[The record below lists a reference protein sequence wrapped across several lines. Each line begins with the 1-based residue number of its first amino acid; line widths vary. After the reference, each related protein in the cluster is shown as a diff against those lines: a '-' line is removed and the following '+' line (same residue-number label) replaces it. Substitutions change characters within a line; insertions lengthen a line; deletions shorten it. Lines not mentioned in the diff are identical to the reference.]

1 MLRYIR
7 TLLLCLTMLA
17 GWPAAAT
24 AQANY
29 EAGVIAYESGEYA
42 RALKEFRPLAAQG
55 VSDAEFMLG
64 AMYFYGNG
72 VVRNDAFAA
81 IWFHRAAQQGNAK
94 AQLAFG
100 SLHIR
105 GLGVRQDLVKAY
117 MWLSLAADSEVSG
130 LMQQAILLRSDA
142 AWLMTREEIETAQR
156 RLEAWTPRP
165 AGFAWTAR

>member
-1 MLRYIR
+1 MLRYFR
-7 TLLLCLTMLA
+7 TLLLCLALS
-17 GWPAAAT
+17 PAASA
-24 AQANY
+24 AAAAEANY
-29 EAGVIAYESGEYA
+29 EAGVIAYESGDHA
-42 RALKEFRPLAAQG
+42 QALKAFRPLAAQG

-130 LMQQAILLRSDA
+130 LVQQAILLRSDA
-142 AWLMTREEIETAQR
+142 AWLMTGEEIETAQQ
-156 RLEAWTPRP
+156 RLEAWAPRP
-165 AGFAWTAR
+165 AGFARTAR